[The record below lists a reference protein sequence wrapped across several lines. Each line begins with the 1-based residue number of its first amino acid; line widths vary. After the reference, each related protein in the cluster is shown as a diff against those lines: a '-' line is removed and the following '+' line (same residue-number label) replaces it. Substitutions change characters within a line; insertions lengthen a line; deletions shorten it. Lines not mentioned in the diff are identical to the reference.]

1 MRKTILFVV
10 VAVLAVMVLPGLG
23 IGQPTSSHGGTPSD
37 VFMSTDPACA
47 TPGMRQREA
56 LSTPVAVSEE
66 SHVIVSFSAEWALDP
81 GVEGLLTFD
90 LGNADTGW
98 FTDFEWGV
106 PGSRM
111 HTTQSVTWTFA
122 DVPAGD
128 YNAIAYARVDPMP
141 LGPGG
146 GRASAVLD
154 SCALTVFVIPAA

>member
-1 MRKTILFVV
+1 MRRTILFVAVTMLV
-10 VAVLAVMVLPGLG
+10 VVSFPVLG
-23 IGQPTSSHGGTPSD
+23 IGEPTTSHGGTPSD
-37 VFMSTDPACA
+37 VFTAVDPTCA

-56 LSTPVAVSEE
+56 LSTPVTVGELSN
-66 SHVIVSFSAEWALDP
+66 VIVSFAAEWALDP

-90 LGNADTGW
+90 LGNAETGW

-111 HTTQSVTWTFA
+111 HVTQSVSWTFG
-122 DVPAGD
+122 DIPSGD

-154 SCALTVFVIPAA
+154 SCALTVLVVPVA